1 MTISV
6 VKKATLPWE
15 QKIISSSL
23 DSLHDELELAD
34 IVIASSATDL
44 PLIGKGAVE
53 NALKIRRNKPIL
65 LIDLGV
71 PRNIEDEIRNI
82 EQAYLFSIDDIEK
95 ITQDNYGQRSI
106 EAEKAMNIIVLE
118 AQAALDEFSLKDTK
132 DKINLQLAEFLN
144 SLSADEIK
152 QFKDSKDFS
161 ELISSIK
168 TLNIESIEL
177 NNFEEIKKLDDH
189 IIESMI
195 KRFIE
200 NA

>member
-1 MTISV
+1 
-6 VKKATLPWE
+6 
-15 QKIISSSL
+15 
-23 DSLHDELELAD
+23 
-34 IVIASSATDL
+34 
-44 PLIGKGAVE
+44 
-53 NALKIRRNKPIL
+53 
-65 LIDLGV
+65 
-71 PRNIEDEIRNI
+71 
-82 EQAYLFSIDDIEK
+82 
-95 ITQDNYGQRSI
+95 
-106 EAEKAMNIIVLE
+106 MNIIVLE

-152 QFKDSKDFS
+152 QFKDSKNFS
-161 ELISSIK
+161 ELITSIK
-168 TLNIESIEL
+168 TLNIDSIEL

>member
-1 MTISV
+1 
-6 VKKATLPWE
+6 
-15 QKIISSSL
+15 
-23 DSLHDELELAD
+23 
-34 IVIASSATDL
+34 
-44 PLIGKGAVE
+44 
-53 NALKIRRNKPIL
+53 
-65 LIDLGV
+65 
-71 PRNIEDEIRNI
+71 
-82 EQAYLFSIDDIEK
+82 
-95 ITQDNYGQRSI
+95 
-106 EAEKAMNIIVLE
+106 MNIIVLE

-168 TLNIESIEL
+168 TLNIENIEL

>member
-1 MTISV
+1 
-6 VKKATLPWE
+6 
-15 QKIISSSL
+15 
-23 DSLHDELELAD
+23 
-34 IVIASSATDL
+34 
-44 PLIGKGAVE
+44 
-53 NALKIRRNKPIL
+53 
-65 LIDLGV
+65 
-71 PRNIEDEIRNI
+71 
-82 EQAYLFSIDDIEK
+82 
-95 ITQDNYGQRSI
+95 
-106 EAEKAMNIIVLE
+106 MNIIVLE

-152 QFKDSKDFS
+152 QFKDSKDLS

>member
-1 MTISV
+1 MTE
-6 VKKATLPWE
+6 LP
-15 QKIISSSL
+15 I
-23 DSLHDELELAD
+23 
-34 IVIASSATDL
+34 
-44 PLIGKGAVE
+44 IGKGAIE
-53 NALKIRRNKPIL
+53 NALGKRKNKPML

-71 PRNIEDEIRNI
+71 PRNIEDEIRSI
-82 EQAYLFSIDDIEK
+82 EQVYLFSIDDIEK
-95 ITQDNYGQRSI
+95 ITQENYGQRSI

-118 AQAALDEFSLKDTK
+118 SQAAIDSSSIKESKDR
-132 DKINLQLAEFLN
+132 INLQLEQFLSN
-144 SLSADEIK
+144 LSSNEIM

-161 ELISSIK
+161 GLVNSVK
-168 TLNIESIEL
+168 TMNIDDIEF